1 MLKIFFK
8 VVVYHIFFERKTRTK
23 LYDDEFAFFYALW
36 LFLSEIDVDSF
47 CSQVHKFNYL
57 QNNKTRQQQQ

>member
-23 LYDDEFAFFYALW
+23 PYDDEFAFFYAL
-36 LFLSEIDVDSF
+36 
-47 CSQVHKFNYL
+47 
-57 QNNKTRQQQQ
+57 